1 MARKE
6 GEALLTRVRQAREE
20 AGTEASL
27 RTLREAL
34 KSRESRAVAK
44 AAAVAAEQDLT
55 VLRPELDAALRRLL
69 DEGHTADP
77 GCAAKGALC
86 EALDRL
92 GHDDRELFRQAI
104 RHVQWEPVWGGRVDT
119 AVELRGAAAMALARL
134 DPQGA
139 LIDLAR
145 LLGDPQPPARMA
157 AARALAYRGGTD
169 SLALLHL
176 RIHTGDPAPPVMGA
190 SFEAALRVSP
200 ASSVALVAGF
210 LDSASTE
217 VCEEAAL
224 ALGASRLPEAFPP
237 LREWCG
243 RVVDAGRRRM
253 GLRAMALLRR
263 EESLAF
269 LLERVREGSSRA
281 AAEAIEAL
289 ADLRGDE
296 RLVARVREAAAQR
309 EESQVRAALREVFG

>member
-1 MARKE
+1 MARRN
-6 GEALLTRVRQAREE
+6 GEALLARVRQAREE
-20 AGTEASL
+20 PGTEASL
-27 RTLREAL
+27 RTLREVL

-69 DEGHTADP
+69 DAAYTADP
-77 GCAAKGALC
+77 GCAAKAALC

-92 GHDDRELFRQAI
+92 GHDDRDLFRQAI
-104 RHVQWEPVWGGRVDT
+104 RHVQWEPVWGGRVDA
-119 AVELRGAAAMALARL
+119 AVELRGAAGMALARL

-139 LIDLAR
+139 LVDLAR
-145 LLGDPQPPARMA
+145 LLADPEPPARMA

-176 RIHTGDPAPPVMGA
+176 RIHAGDPQPPVMGA
-190 SFEAALRVSP
+190 CFEAALRVAP
-200 ASSVALVAGF
+200 GSSVPLVAGF
-210 LDSASTE
+210 LDADSAE

-224 ALGASRLPEAFPP
+224 SLGASRQPEAFPP

-243 RVVDAGRRRM
+243 RIVVAARRRM
-253 GLRAMALLRR
+253 GLRALALLRR
-263 EESLAF
+263 EESLTF
-269 LLERVREGSSRA
+269 LLEQVREGSSGA
-281 AAEAIEAL
+281 AAEAIAAL

-296 RLVARVREAAAQR
+296 RLVARVREAAAER
-309 EESQVRAALREVFG
+309 KEAQVRAALREAFG